1 MIFEIVQA
9 KLTGSGIVEP
19 FISLAINEAEQYI
32 KNYCAIDSIPNA
44 LLYTWANI
52 AVDLANYQKT
62 ASAPQSVSIDSVG
75 SIRIGDTNVS
85 LGGSKK
91 AEAIAMAG
99 HRVNLDAIA
108 MDYRAELNRFRRMW
122 W

>member
-75 SIRIGDTNVS
+75 SIHIGDTNVS
-85 LGGSKK
+85 LGGNKK

-99 HRVNLDAIA
+99 HRANLDTIA
-108 MDYRAELNRFRRMW
+108 MDYKAELNRFRRMW